1 MGLENSQTVAIPINS
16 VRYDTLNN
24 KRVDPIVL
32 GLPKEIGNPP
42 NFPPQSNTTLIVPTI
57 VLLK

>member
-24 KRVDPIVL
+24 KRVDPTVL

-42 NFPPQSNTTLIVPTI
+42 NSPANLIPPLLFPPSFC
-57 VLLK
+57 